1 MLYEMDVS
9 DMDADRA
16 IRLFWTNLDTSD
28 GEDEFANRLVRGC
41 AEQRDNIDGTIRA
54 VSEHW
59 RLERM
64 ACVDR
69 NIIRLAVFELM
80 TLPDVPRKVTLN
92 EAIELAKRFGDEAS
106 ASFVNGVLDRIA
118 ADLGKE

>member
-1 MLYEMDVS
+1 
-9 DMDADRA
+9 MDAEQA
-16 IRLFWTNLDTSD
+16 IGRFWDNLGTS
-28 GEDEFANRLVRGC
+28 EAESEFGNQLVRGC
-41 AEQRDNIDGTIRA
+41 ASQLSRIDTVIRS

-80 TLPDVPRKVTLN
+80 TLSDVPRKVTLN
-92 EAIELAKRFGDEAS
+92 EAVELAKRFGDESSPA
-106 ASFVNGVLDRIA
+106 FVNGVLDRIA
-118 ADLGKE
+118 NDLGKE